1 MFESIIVALIT
12 GGLSLVGVIMTNIS
26 GNKQIESKLMTA
38 QAVTDAKLENLTI
51 EVRKNNDLVNEI
63 PVLRTQV
70 EQLRR
75 DVDNNDR
82 IIDDL
87 RRELNVLIK
96 KGD

>member
-87 RRELNVLIK
+87 RRELNALIK